1 MAVIKAVHSKASIGN
16 AINYVMQKEK
26 TEEKLIT
33 GKDCDPF
40 HAIDEMKATKE
51 LWHKTTGR
59 QYDHYV
65 QSFAEGE
72 NVSPQLAHE
81 LATKWAEEQ
90 FKGHECIIA
99 THTDRGHTHSHII
112 VNTVNF
118 EDGHKLHTSAKW
130 LEQAKEYSDKL
141 CREHGLSITEKGRTF
156 EGQVREDMTTYDK
169 DKYQLLQKAET
180 GKVKSYVLDTAVA
193 VMQTKAQA
201 TSRDDFIVRMAEKG
215 YETNWQDNHKNIT
228 FTDKDGN
235 KVRNSNIEKTFKV
248 SLAKEELEHEFEQNR
263 RRKVS
268 RTAET
273 EQSRDYPG
281 TSYQGN
287 VGHTVS
293 KNEPVR
299 SGADESGE
307 RTAQTDISRL
317 HEQLQQIRGLDKKY
331 NPTEQRKRDEEHKR
345 AEQQARA
352 ERERTEREAREK
364 AERIT
369 GKQHDVKQK
378 HIDHSWERI
387 R

>member
-16 AINYVMQKEK
+16 AINYVMKKEK
-26 TEEKLIT
+26 TEQNLIT

-40 HAIDEMKATKE
+40 NAIDEMKATKE

-72 NVSPQLAHE
+72 NLSPQLAHE

-90 FKGHECIIA
+90 FKGYECIIA
-99 THTDRGHTHSHII
+99 THTDRKHTHSHII
-112 VNTVNF
+112 VNTVSF
-118 EDGHKLHTSAKW
+118 EDGHKIHTSAKW

-141 CREHGLSITEKGRTF
+141 CQEKGLSITQKGRTF
-156 EGQVREDMTTYDK
+156 EGQVLEDMTTFEK

-180 GKVKSYVLDTAVA
+180 GKVKSYVLDTAVV

-201 TSRDDFIVRMAEKG
+201 VSRDDFIIKMAEQG
-215 YETNWQDNHKNIT
+215 YETNWQDSHKNIT

-248 SLAKEELEHEFEQNR
+248 SLTKEELEHEFEQNSR
-263 RRKVS
+263 REVS

-273 EQSRDYPG
+273 EQSRDFPG

-293 KNEPVR
+293 TNEPVR
-299 SGADESGE
+299 SGADESRE
-307 RTAQTDISRL
+307 RTTQADLGRL
-317 HEQLQQIRGLDKKY
+317 HNQLQQIRGYDKKY
-331 NPTEQRKRDEEHKR
+331 NPTEQRKRDEEYKR
-345 AEQQARA
+345 AK
-352 ERERTEREAREK
+352 REVREK
-364 AERIT
+364 AERIAEQQRNA
-369 GKQHDVKQK
+369 KQRN
-378 HIDHSWERI
+378 IRNRGERTV
-387 R
+387 